1 MADTGAVAGPAI
13 PIVNLK
19 EEEPAVVKQLHDAF
33 SGIGFIFVVNHSISR
48 QQIMDTFEVAHS
60 FFQLEDKVK
69 TSCAR
74 SKTTKDNGYVAMET
88 EALDPSKPGDLK
100 ECYNSTGHN
109 NEMWPQ
115 DSIPQ
120 FKPAVTGFYS
130 SCQDLALQLLLYMGK
145 SLQLAV
151 SAMQHNIVRK
161 EHWLVEIFVR
171 TMGSSKE

>member
-1 MADTGAVAGPAI
+1 M
-13 PIVNLK
+13 IVVEASL
-19 EEEPAVVKQLHDAF
+19 PVVYCLIVIRASSSQ
-33 SGIGFIFVVNHSISR
+33 
-48 QQIMDTFEVAHS
+48 
-60 FFQLEDKVK
+60 
-69 TSCAR
+69 
-74 SKTTKDNGYVAMET
+74 
-88 EALDPSKPGDLK
+88 
-100 ECYNSTGHN
+100 
-109 NEMWPQ
+109 MWPQ